1 MITLNLATASALET
15 IINKYLSLDPDSQEK
30 RRPLVG
36 KRIAIELSDW
46 QLTYVFEFSDAALT
60 IDTQR
65 ETPCQVTLSGSSFA
79 FFNMASQERGGDAL
93 FKGDIHFEGEIGT
106 AQTFQ
111 KFWQS
116 IDVDWEEELSKYTG
130 DIIAHQTGELVRS
143 AHQHI
148 KQFFTTAQQNVS
160 EYIKEEAEMTPSP
173 IEVEAFYDSLDDL
186 KGDVDRL
193 SVRVN
198 HLTQKLNK
206 NIN

>member
-15 IINKYLSLDPDSQEK
+15 VINKYFSLDPDSQEK

-36 KRIAIELSDW
+36 KRIAIELNDW
-46 QLTYVFEFSDAALT
+46 QLTYVFEFSESAVL

-65 ETPCQVTLSGSSFA
+65 EIPCQVTLAGSSFA

-130 DIIAHQTGELVRS
+130 DIIAHQAGELVRT
-143 AHQHI
+143 AHQHF

-186 KGDVDRL
+186 KGDVERLAVRIDRL
-193 SVRVN
+193 SR
-198 HLTQKLNK
+198 QLNK
-206 NIN
+206 NTN